1 VDNVAN
7 DVVEQIRERIDIVD
21 LIGQQVS
28 LRKAGRNFTGLCPFH
43 QEKTPSFVVFP
54 ENQSFHCFG
63 CGAGGDA
70 FGFVM
75 QYEHVDFRQALE
87 QLAARTGVELR
98 PAAPPPPPEE
108 VERHE
113 RLARANSVAA
123 NWFAHVLWNTGAGEP
138 GRQLLERRGVDRTAA
153 ERFKLGYAPE
163 SWDALQ
169 TVMLKR
175 DFSPQDLVA
184 AGLAIEREGGDGSYD
199 RFRARLIFPIQDKD
213 GHVIGFGG
221 RALGDTM
228 PKYLNTPQTPLFD
241 KGANLY
247 ALHLAQDAI
256 RREREVVVVEGYMDA
271 IAAHQFGFENVVAS
285 MGTALTSA
293 QVRLVR
299 RSADRILLAL
309 DSDAAGQMATL
320 RGLDV
325 LREGLTEADR
335 PVADTAGLVRFERTL
350 KTDIRIVKLPSGK
363 DPDELIRKDVDSWR
377 AAVAAPVPLIDYYID
392 TVIGTVPPADPRQK
406 SELARRI
413 APVLR
418 EIGDRIVQS
427 HYVSEVA
434 RRIEIDERLV
444 LSTGPTTQNRR
455 PRPIESAR
463 ARQPVANPEE
473 HLFALLLRHPLV
485 LTPTIAAIPEQ
496 ELLDARDVEIL
507 RTLQRTAPESTEGAL
522 EPLEGPT
529 RERADQLLQQLG
541 ERPISYSAQVRREA
555 DGALRRLRKERHDQ
569 RMRQLIDDLSSAARE
584 NDQET
589 VRHYLELIDQL
600 RERYPEFYPEP
611 SPYFRDIRDN
621 AS

>member
-1 VDNVAN
+1 MAN
-7 DVVEQIRERIDIVD
+7 DVVEQIRERIDIVE
-21 LIGQQVS
+21 LIGQQVN

-75 QYEHVDFRQALE
+75 QHEHVDFRQALE

-123 NWFAHVLWNTGAGEP
+123 NWFAHVLWNTEAGEP
-138 GRQLLERRGVDRTAA
+138 GRQLLERRGVDRTTA

-169 TVMLKR
+169 NVMIKR
-175 DFSPQDLVA
+175 DFSPRDLVS

-199 RFRARLIFPIQDKD
+199 RFRARLIFPIQDKE

-221 RALGDTM
+221 RALGDAM

-256 RREREVVVVEGYMDA
+256 RREREVIVVEGYMDA

-299 RSADRILLAL
+299 RSVDRILLAL
-309 DSDAAGQMATL
+309 DSDTAGQMATL

-325 LREGLTEADR
+325 LRDGLTEADR

-363 DPDELIRKDVDSWR
+363 DPDELIRKDVDAWR
-377 AAVAAPVPLIDYYID
+377 SAVAAPVPLIDYYID
-392 TVIGTVPPADPRQK
+392 TVIGSTPPVDPREK
-406 SELARRI
+406 SELTRRI

-418 EIGDRIVQS
+418 EISDRIVQS
-427 HYVSEVA
+427 HYVGEVA
-434 RRIEIDERLV
+434 RRLQIDERLV
-444 LSTGPTTQNRR
+444 LSTNATTPNRH

-463 ARQPVANPEE
+463 TRQPVANPEE
-473 HLFALLLRHPLV
+473 YLFALILRHPLI
-485 LTPTIAAIPEQ
+485 LAPTIAAIPEQ
-496 ELLDARDVEIL
+496 ELLDARDVEIV
-507 RTLQRTAPESTEGAL
+507 RVLQRTAPESTEEAL
-522 EPLEGPT
+522 EALDDAT

-541 ERPISYSAQVRREA
+541 DRPLSYSAQVRREA
-555 DGALRRLRKERHDQ
+555 DGALQRLRKERHDE
-569 RMRQLIDDLSSAARE
+569 RMRQLIDELSTAARDS
-584 NDQET
+584 DQET